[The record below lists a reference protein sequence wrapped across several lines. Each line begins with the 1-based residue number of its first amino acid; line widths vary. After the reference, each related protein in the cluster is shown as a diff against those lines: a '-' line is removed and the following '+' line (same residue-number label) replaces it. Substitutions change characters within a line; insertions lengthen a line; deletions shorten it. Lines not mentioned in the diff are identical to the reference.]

1 MESPKRRAQKSRDY
15 RRHRMMRLLNRRKA
29 TAQKAMSEIAEKE
42 LMRKLRITPLKK
54 FKDGKDAEYDA
65 GILDDVVITGNRRPA
80 NIMFDKDTGNYYRE
94 STGDVVT
101 PVNKLVEDDPSTWS
115 FADKNGTTFTP
126 HGPVFNSNQGEIRQ
140 VEEAPFLSNNYIKQ
154 AAHNYMSELAY
165 DINNNRVVSGKYTMP
180 AIALAPVIGSKI
192 GGAAINSAFG
202 AHGLNHAINEGID
215 GIGDAVTTGLELIP
229 LSQLAKPAIGVAGR
243 AVERGMNSVKNRL
256 PWTYNIP
263 ENPNMA
269 YRRMG
274 PLERDWLM
282 EGNELSTRSTNALTE
297 AEEEAART
305 AATRSG
311 RRFTLFKAGAEHGG
325 RKQFSK
331 GRPWNGTTVT
341 HGEEQILAI
350 PGKDLPWVSGKH
362 FRGPHGKGFGAG
374 EVPFEE
380 APFGSHID
388 LLTEEG
394 YTGVNPSLLEGSVIY
409 SPFKIFGRNFG
420 YKKLYPKIRKNN
432 RPLKKFE
439 DGKNALL
446 SSTPKLSN
454 IPKFNFD
461 APDIEK
467 VVPKYEEIK
476 PAIETPVEPVKQR
489 EPIIPGLQP
498 QQQISDSR
506 FSRSHP
512 IFKDEYDY
520 MNSDAFLTRV
530 KKMTNDNEKAR
541 ILATNMRNNLYHT
554 NLPNKAFY
562 DYTSNSQNDGYRMRE
577 SGPYM
582 HRIYYGR
589 VNDVPG
595 FTKRSVIAHEL
606 GHSVYETNKNGSL
619 LDYHLLSP
627 QYTSVLQRGRYKTL
641 VDDDT
646 RSHDHQDGERIADIR
661 ALQQQAKDAGIWDK
675 TTGVDMTPEMYNKLK
690 QTYPDHRSFDMWN
703 DEDLRWLINTTAQIK
718 PVKNNIYYT

>member
-1 MESPKRRAQKSRDY
+1 MESPKRKAQKSRDY

-29 TAQKAMSEIAEKE
+29 TAQQAMSEIAEKE
-42 LMRKLRITPLKK
+42 LMRRLRIT
-54 FKDGKDAEYDA
+54 
-65 GILDDVVITGNRRPA
+65 
-80 NIMFDKDTGNYYRE
+80 
-94 STGDVVT
+94 
-101 PVNKLVEDDPSTWS
+101 
-115 FADKNGTTFTP
+115 
-126 HGPVFNSNQGEIRQ
+126 
-140 VEEAPFLSNNYIKQ
+140 
-154 AAHNYMSELAY
+154 
-165 DINNNRVVSGKYTMP
+165 
-180 AIALAPVIGSKI
+180 
-192 GGAAINSAFG
+192 
-202 AHGLNHAINEGID
+202 
-215 GIGDAVTTGLELIP
+215 
-229 LSQLAKPAIGVAGR
+229 
-243 AVERGMNSVKNRL
+243 
-256 PWTYNIP
+256 
-263 ENPNMA
+263 
-269 YRRMG
+269 
-274 PLERDWLM
+274 
-282 EGNELSTRSTNALTE
+282 
-297 AEEEAART
+297 
-305 AATRSG
+305 
-311 RRFTLFKAGAEHGG
+311 
-325 RKQFSK
+325 
-331 GRPWNGTTVT
+331 
-341 HGEEQILAI
+341 
-350 PGKDLPWVSGKH
+350 
-362 FRGPHGKGFGAG
+362 
-374 EVPFEE
+374 
-380 APFGSHID
+380 
-388 LLTEEG
+388 
-394 YTGVNPSLLEGSVIY
+394 
-409 SPFKIFGRNFG
+409 
-420 YKKLYPKIRKNN
+420 
-432 RPLKKFE
+432 PLKKFE

-446 SSTPKLSN
+446 SSIPKLSN
-454 IPKFNFD
+454 MPKFNFD
-461 APDIEK
+461 APVVEK
-467 VVPKYEEIK
+467 IVPKYEEIK
-476 PAIETPVEPVKQR
+476 PAVETPVEPVKQR

-562 DYTSNSQNDGYRMRE
+562 DYTSYSQNSGFRLSE

-582 HRIYYGR
+582 HKIYYGR

-646 RSHDHQDGERIADIR
+646 RRHDYQDGERIADIR